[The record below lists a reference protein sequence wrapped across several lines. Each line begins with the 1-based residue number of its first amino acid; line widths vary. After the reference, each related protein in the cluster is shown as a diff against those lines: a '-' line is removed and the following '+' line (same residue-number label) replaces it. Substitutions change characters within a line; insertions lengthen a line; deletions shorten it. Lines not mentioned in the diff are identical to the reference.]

1 MANMILSTSIRPINS
16 LIFIAARSGGDVPD
30 WVRDK
35 LILSTASCIAV
46 GTYPE
51 PDGPTEVVLGVSSE
65 VDPGGVPAFDGS
77 LETPDRSVVVSTVE
91 SATVLECDV
100 WEAETRVRIWLSHPR
115 WPDKIVIGLG

>member
-1 MANMILSTSIRPINS
+1 MILSRSIRPINS
-16 LIFIAARSGGDVPD
+16 LIFIAARSGGEIPD

-65 VDPGGVPAFDGS
+65 VDPGDVPAFDGS

-91 SATVLECDV
+91 CATVLECDV
-100 WEAETRVRIWLSHPR
+100 WEAKTRIRIWLSHPR